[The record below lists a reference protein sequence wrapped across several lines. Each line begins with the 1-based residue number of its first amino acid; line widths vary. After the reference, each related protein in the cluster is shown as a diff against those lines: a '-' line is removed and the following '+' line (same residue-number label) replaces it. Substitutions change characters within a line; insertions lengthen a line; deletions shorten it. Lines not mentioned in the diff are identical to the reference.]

1 MLDKPA
7 ASGIRAAPP
16 HRTPRRRRR
25 KFLPQAP
32 PGLDRGSGNG
42 AWISGVCGG
51 ARRLPSSCHRNP
63 APPSPSKGSRLRA
76 WPEHQPRSARTTPPG
91 LPDHVPPRDA
101 THPTSR
107 LRPFHAGLTGP
118 VFTARDERTLLS
130 PAVFSH
136 LLISSHPGNEG
147 PPAASKTHPR
157 QHAQALLFRGPRVPP
172 NTCFSAATATKER
185 RPRRGRRA
193 RFHDRHRAERLPG
206 MERARRG

>member
-42 AWISGVCGG
+42 AWISGVDGG

-63 APPSPSKGSRLRA
+63 APPSPSNGSRLRA
-76 WPEHQPRSARTTPPG
+76 RPEHQPRSAHTTPPG

-101 THPTSR
+101 TRPHLALASVSR
-107 LRPFHAGLTGP
+107 RSDGTG
-118 VFTARDERTLLS
+118 FYGWERRRAFFSSRFPKT
-130 PAVFSH
+130 SH

-147 PPAASKTHPR
+147 PPEAAKHTPR

-172 NTCFSAATATKER
+172 NTCF
-185 RPRRGRRA
+185 
-193 RFHDRHRAERLPG
+193 
-206 MERARRG
+206 